1 MMNVRLYGNDSQLT
15 EIQLPD
21 DMVASRSII
30 RIDGRYF
37 GFSGIA
43 GGALVFR
50 ESDGAPL
57 DVSGYVTWMPPI
69 VPSLQVSSGQLVSI
83 INPEPEEI
91 LFRDIAASL
100 SKICRYN
107 GHTVDHYS
115 VAEHSVLIY
124 RYLRSQ
130 SEIPVDNDTLKAA
143 LLHDAPEY
151 LIGDM
156 TKPFKKHI
164 GEPFTAVE
172 GVVWLA
178 VASRFG
184 ISPDLP
190 NVVRDAHA
198 RILFNEKDQ
207 VFLRKVD
214 WGWKLEPLPGVVV
227 QFWNW
232 RRAYDEYMECALECG
247 LITEREYLV

>member
-21 DMVASRSII
+21 DMVASRNII
-30 RIDGRYF
+30 RLDGRYF

-43 GGALVFR
+43 NGALVFR
-50 ESDGAPL
+50 EGDGAPL
-57 DVSGYVTWMPPI
+57 DISGYVAGMPSIGPTI
-69 VPSLQVSSGQLVSI
+69 QVSSGKLVSI
-83 INPEPEEI
+83 VNPDQDEI

-100 SKICRYN
+100 SKLCRYN
-107 GHTVDHYS
+107 GHTVTHYS

-124 RYLRSQ
+124 RYLRSL
-130 SEIPVDNDTLKAA
+130 EIPVSNETLKAA

-151 LIGDM
+151 LVGDM
-156 TKPFKKHI
+156 TKPFKNHI
-164 GEPFTAVE
+164 GEPFTSVE
-172 GVVWLA
+172 AAVWLV

-184 ISPDLP
+184 ISPELP
-190 NVVRDAHA
+190 NVVRDADA

-214 WGWKLEPLPGVVV
+214 WGWSLDPLPGVVV
-227 QFWNW
+227 QFWDW
-232 RRAYDEYMECALECG
+232 QRAYYEYMECALECG
-247 LITEREYLV
+247 LITDREYLV